1 MLILKNTLRYIRISV
16 IN

>member
-1 MLILKNTLRYIRISV
+1 MLTLKNTLRYIRISV